1 MSISLTL
8 IPLALALTVVRGKD
22 RTTEIV
28 RQKEIPLKAN
38 LAEEK
43 EVIETMQR
51 CGFQTE
57 KAGSRLKTELGD
69 GHFFFW
75 EKRGGAW
82 HALFSVYD
90 PAPVVHGF
98 MKTVHE
104 RAGRIIFEDAGE
116 QTAVEE
122 RTEGI
127 EAGHEFHGPGAGT
140 SGLGGEKT
148 ASFQT
153 NFRDRALL
161 EQVLRD
167 NGMEPVDLGDG
178 NIKVELA
185 DAALIFKQEA
195 PGDTITV
202 EISSETD
209 MRTIFRH
216 LAIVD
221 DEYKRYVQN
230 QVYEHLLQQ
239 VEQRGLVIE
248 QEEVLDDH
256 SILLTINLE

>member
-8 IPLALALTVVRGKD
+8 IPLALALTVVLGKD
-22 RTTEIV
+22 RTTEII
-28 RQKEIPLKAN
+28 RKKEIPLKAN
-38 LAEEK
+38 LTKEK
-43 EVIETMQR
+43 EVFETMRQ

-57 KAGSRLKTELGD
+57 KAGSRLKTELED

-82 HALFSVYD
+82 HALFSVFD

-98 MKTVHE
+98 IKTVNE
-104 RAGRIIFEDAGE
+104 RSGRIIFEDVEE
-116 QTAVEE
+116 QTGVEE
-122 RTEGI
+122 RAE
-127 EAGHEFHGPGAGT
+127 EKAGHQVHGPGARSLGP
-140 SGLGGEKT
+140 GGEKT

-153 NFRDRALL
+153 NFRDRTLL

-167 NGMEPVDLGDG
+167 NGMEPIDLGDG
-178 NIKVELA
+178 IMKVELA
-185 DAALIFKQEA
+185 DAALIFKQEV

-202 EISSETD
+202 DIFSETD

-216 LAIVD
+216 LSIVD

-256 SILLTINLE
+256 SIVLTINLE